1 MTRLAR
7 AAAPAILALATALVF
22 GMAPTAAPG
31 PAPTAASGATPAA
44 APAATAAADP
54 RALRYPP
61 LSISFPQPKTITL
74 SNGLVVRLLEDHDLP
89 IVDVAF
95 FARGGT
101 VYDPDDRAGLA
112 LLAMHAMRTGGTA
125 ALGPDEVDERLETL
139 PADIDLGT
147 DDDALSGSL
156 SCLKGRFPEAL
167 AIFAGMLR
175 QPRFDA
181 DRLESERGRVLE
193 SIRRRWD
200 DPGAISHLL
209 FARLVYGEDSPWA
222 RLPTAETIGRISRD
236 DLAAF
241 QKRYLRPGNLR
252 LAVSGDFEPKEMQRL
267 LEKTFGDWRGGK
279 ADLPPVARV
288 VERPLSGVWV
298 VERPLTQSS
307 IALGHLGVTRFDPDK
322 FPLNVVNEV
331 LGEGGFTSRL
341 MKEVRSARGLA
352 YSVSGGVGL
361 DSDRGLFEIRCRTRA
376 DATVQA
382 VEAIRDVVR
391 RFRDEGPT
399 EEESREAKDAQ
410 TNSFVFTVDGTPAYM
425 RQVLY
430 YEHYGYP
437 PDYLRTWR
445 DKLAAVTRED
455 AGRAARRHLQ
465 PEGMVILVVGNPK
478 AFDRPLDSL
487 GLGAPKTIRLP
498 EAGGLPALGAAAAQ
512 TPAASAPGPAADP
525 GRPAAA
531 ATAAPPS

>member
-7 AAAPAILALATALVF
+7 AAAAVILALAATLVF
-22 GMAPTAAPG
+22 VPAAAPG
-31 PAPTAASGATPAA
+31 AAAADPPAA
-44 APAATAAADP
+44 APAATTAAAADP

-95 FARGGT
+95 FARGGS
-101 VYDPDDRAGLA
+101 VYDSDDRAGLA
-112 LLAMHAMRTGGTA
+112 FLAMHAMRTGGTA

-139 PADIDLGT
+139 PADIDLGA

-156 SCLKGRFPEAL
+156 SCLKDRFPEAL

-175 QPRFDA
+175 QPRFDT

-267 LEKTFGDWRGGK
+267 LEKAFGGWCCGK
-279 ADLPPVARV
+279 ADLPPVAKV
-288 VERPLSGVWV
+288 AERPLSGVWV

-322 FPLNVVNEV
+322 FPLSIVNEV

-352 YSVSGGVGL
+352 YSVSGGVGI

-391 RFRDEGPT
+391 HFRDEGPT
-399 EEESREAKDAQ
+399 EEESREAKESQ
-410 TNSFVFTVDGTPAYM
+410 TNSFVFTVDGTPAFM
-425 RQVLY
+425 RQFLY

-512 TPAASAPGPAADP
+512 APAASAQAPAAHP
-525 GRPAAA
+525 GRPGAA